1 MKKCKVNVR
10 TSKGIEVVEGYGFE
24 VTLRDPETGKPTA
37 SVMMQ
42 AHKAIGGSGWV
53 ITCPCTGKAVATGR
67 TRKDAECAYHNVH
80 ERYEAMYFTEEF
92 AEMRSEFNA
101 MVLERYGRRPLG
113 EVVEAKVADKTGAE
127 VKATVSNAGDGVTSI
142 TIEPRTVE
150 VREAKP
156 EPPREDD
163 DIELV
168 NTATTSALEMLRQF
182 AEGKNLA
189 VTQKNERCCI
199 WVVGDTKAYKDELKE
214 MGLRYSK
221 KKEGWWL
228 KVA

>member
-1 MKKCKVNVR
+1 MRKCKVNVR
-10 TSKGIEVVEGYGFE
+10 TSKGIEVVDGYGFE
-24 VTLRDPETGKPTA
+24 VTLRDPETSKPTA

-42 AHKAIGGSGWV
+42 VHRALGGDGWV
-53 ITCPCTGKAVATGR
+53 VTCPCTGKAVATGR
-67 TRKDAECAYHNVH
+67 TRKEAECAYYNVH
-80 ERYEAMYFTEEF
+80 ERYEAMYFTKQFTEL
-92 AEMRSEFNA
+92 RSEFNA
-101 MVLERYGRRPLG
+101 LVLERYGRKPLG
-113 EVVEAKVADKTGAE
+113 EAIEAKVADKTGAE
-127 VKATVSNAGDGVTSI
+127 VKATVSDAGVGVTSI
-142 TIEPRTVE
+142 TVEPKTME

-163 DIELV
+163 DIEIID
-168 NTATTSALEMLRQF
+168 TATTSALEMLRRF

-199 WVVGDTKAYKDELKE
+199 WVVGDTRAYKDELKE

>member
-1 MKKCKVNVR
+1 MRKCKVNVR

-42 AHKAIGGSGWV
+42 VHRALVGDGWV
-53 ITCPCTGKAVATGR
+53 VTCPCTGKAVATGR

-80 ERYEAMYFTEEF
+80 ERYEAMYFTDEF

-101 MVLERYGRRPLG
+101 MVPERYGRRPLG
-113 EVVEAKVADKTGAE
+113 EVVEAKVADKTGAG
-127 VKATVSNAGDGVTSI
+127 VKATVSDAGDGVTSI

-150 VREAKP
+150 VREANP

-163 DIELV
+163 ELV
-168 NTATTSALEMLRQF
+168 DTATTSALEMLRRF

-189 VTQKNERCCI
+189 VTQKNERSLI
-199 WVVGDTKAYKDELKE
+199 WVVGDTRTYKDELKE
-214 MGLRYSK
+214 MGLRYSR

-228 KVA
+228 KA